1 MTWYYM
7 RKALGPLSENLRV
20 DRLSKVAGYK
30 INTKEGFN
38 LNHSQG

>member
-1 MTWYYM
+1 MTWYYIQ
-7 RKALGPLSENLRV
+7 KTLKPLSENLRV
-20 DRLSKVAGYK
+20 NRLNKVAGYK